1 MKFPFLFLALVL
13 LSQAAPADENAKT
26 EITSTSLEMT
36 STDEESRAVF
46 TGNVE
51 VTGTNLLLTCDRLE
65 VVATRI
71 GDKTAT
77 IGKLERFKS
86 LLATGSVRIVQ
97 GEREAT
103 CGRAEVYPRED
114 RIVLTQNPTVIDHGS
129 GSVAVGEPLVL
140 YRGERRVT
148 GENIRIT
155 FPPLK
160 DLGFDPNKP
169 TPTPP

>member
-1 MKFPFLFLALVL
+1 MKRLLLALTLAAL
-13 LSQAAPADENAKT
+13 LPTLRADPTKT
-26 EITSTSLEMT
+26 EITSRSLEMT
-36 STDEESRAVF
+36 STDTESRAVF
-46 TGNVE
+46 TGDVQ
-51 VTGTNLLLTCDRLE
+51 VIGTNLKLTCDRLE

-103 CGRAEVYPRED
+103 CGRAEVLPRD
-114 RIVLTQNPTVIDHGS
+114 DKIILSQSPTVIDRGS
-129 GSVAVGEPLVL
+129 GSVAVGEPLIL
-140 YRGERRVT
+140 FRGERRVQ
-148 GENIRIT
+148 GEDIRIT

-160 DLGFDPNKP
+160 DLGFDEGAAAEKKP
-169 TPTPP
+169 